1 MNSNNSSNGS
11 SATGYTSSSAD
22 STSHTRNSGATG
34 RRRGRRAALVAG
46 LVVATALP
54 LGITASAEATSA
66 DATART
72 AAFRSVSGQ
81 PSNSVTRIADFYGAY
96 IDAQSGPGE
105 GGDLVTELRK
115 YYVDADYLKE
125 IAAWEDA
132 NHADGVLRAQ
142 NVPAKWTVTD
152 NGKADRS
159 EAVVTMTWG
168 DRTTTK
174 LVVDMNRDHE
184 IIHIGDKGI
193 GSK

>member
-54 LGITASAEATSA
+54 LGITASADATSA
-66 DATART
+66 AATTRT

-125 IAAWEDA
+125 IEAWEDA

>member
-1 MNSNNSSNGS
+1 MNSSN
-11 SATGYTSSSAD
+11 SATGYTSSNSA
-22 STSHTRNSGATG
+22 SPTRDSGATG

-72 AAFRSVSGQ
+72 TAFRSVSGQ
-81 PSNSVTRIADFYGAY
+81 PSNSVTRISDFYGAY

-105 GGDLVTELRK
+105 GGNLVTELRK

-125 IAAWEDA
+125 IEAWEDA

-152 NGKADRS
+152 NGKADHS

>member
-1 MNSNNSSNGS
+1 MNSNNSDS
-11 SATGYTSSSAD
+11 SAAGTAARG
-22 STSHTRNSGATG
+22 
-34 RRRGRRAALVAG
+34 RGRRAALIAG
-46 LVVATALP
+46 LVAATALP

-72 AAFRSVSGQ
+72 AAFRSVGGQ

-105 GGDLVTELRK
+105 GGNLVTELRK
-115 YYVDADYLKE
+115 YYVHADYRKE
-125 IAAWEDA
+125 LAAWEDK

-152 NGKADRS
+152 NGKADHS

-168 DRTTTK
+168 DRTTTE

-184 IIHIGDKGI
+184 IIHIGDR
-193 GSK
+193 GSGAK

>member
-1 MNSNNSSNGS
+1 MSNNSS
-11 SATGYTSSSAD
+11 ATGT
-22 STSHTRNSGATG
+22 TGATSTTG
-34 RRRGRRAALVAG
+34 RGRGRRAALVAG
-46 LVVATALP
+46 LVAATALP

-72 AAFRSVSGQ
+72 TAFRSVVGQ

-105 GGDLVTELRK
+105 GGNLVTELRK

-125 IAAWEDA
+125 VEAWEDK

-142 NVPAKWTVTD
+142 NVPAKWAVTD
-152 NGKADRS
+152 NGAADHS
-159 EAVVTMTWG
+159 EALVTLTWG
-168 DRTTTK
+168 DRSTVK

-184 IIHIGDKGI
+184 IIHIGEKATG
-193 GSK
+193 GK

>member
-1 MNSNNSSNGS
+1 MNSNS
-11 SATGYTSSSAD
+11 SAAGTTAG
-22 STSHTRNSGATG
+22 
-34 RRRGRRAALVAG
+34 RRGRRAALIAG
-46 LVVATALP
+46 LVAATALP
-54 LGITASAEATSA
+54 LAITASAEATSA
-66 DATART
+66 GSTAAS
-72 AAFRSVSGQ
+72 AAFRPVSGQ
-81 PSNSVTRIADFYGAY
+81 PSSPVTRIADFYGAY

-105 GGDLVTELRK
+105 GGNLVTELRK
-115 YYVDADYLKE
+115 YYVDADHLKE
-125 IAAWEDA
+125 IEAWEDA

-152 NGKADRS
+152 NGKADHS

-193 GSK
+193 SGK